1 MTSQTDKL
9 VSDLKVSSKEVETLK
24 VWLAN
29 AKKKRDEL
37 NEQLSQEIGELK
49 RVKNRETGFPDQQ
62 IFVHSKDVE
71 GTLPSVGDCVE
82 AIVRR
87 RDDGK
92 LRAYEVTA
100 RPDPEKIHAALV
112 GVN

>member
-1 MTSQTDKL
+1 MTAQNDKL

-49 RVKNRETGFPDQQ
+49 RVKNRETVDGLNFQVSNQ
-62 IFVHSKDVE
+62 IFVLITIHDVFC
-71 GTLPSVGDCVE
+71 PC
-82 AIVRR
+82 
-87 RDDGK
+87 
-92 LRAYEVTA
+92 
-100 RPDPEKIHAALV
+100 
-112 GVN
+112 